1 MKEKDTAPAAD
12 AEILAAET
20 GSPATETGSPAE
32 TVSKAK
38 KAAAKKTKAVGTKA
52 AKAKTSA
59 KTTKAAKKSGPAKIK
74 ITGEKIFALD
84 IGTRSVIGIVA
95 EKNGSD
101 IRIVATE
108 RMEHKTRAML
118 DGQIHDVLQVAAVI
132 KEVKSKL
139 EKQAGPLTHAAVAA
153 AGRALYTMTAEAE
166 MEVGG
171 IITAEQERSLD
182 FSAVQ
187 LAQAKLAASDTIDD
201 PTSYYCVGYSSLSY
215 TLDDFQLKS
224 LIGQRGR
231 MAKAS
236 VIATFLPR
244 QVIDSMQSALREA
257 KLEMQAITLEP
268 IAAINVLIPPTMR
281 HLNLV
286 LVDIGAGTSD
296 VAITK
301 NGSVI
306 AYGMVPLAGD
316 EITEAI
322 SQRFLLDFN
331 VAEQIKREAAAGQ
344 DCRFSDILGVPY
356 NLKAEEV
363 LEPIMPAIK
372 NLAMAISRQ
381 IMELNGNEPQAV
393 LLVGGGSLSPRLTQL
408 ITEEMK
414 LPAGR
419 VAVRR
424 PELIEGIE
432 TIPEVL
438 RAPDAVTPLGILKIA
453 SFDNIHFMRVFV
465 NGEEYHLFN
474 FRNLTVSD
482 ALLNAGIRLKDFNGK
497 PGLGIMLNIDG
508 RSQFVP
514 GTMGTLA
521 RLTLDGQDANL
532 DTPVEDGS
540 QIEITSGADGTTPQL
555 TLGDVYQQP
564 PGSTIYL
571 NGEERV
577 IPAAVTINGEIA
589 DSSSPV
595 HDGDTILEKKLR
607 TVGEALLAC
616 GLSPTGT
623 KISYTLNGSAG
634 QHNVSP
640 VILLDDS
647 PTTLSTMIADGDR
660 LEYLSP
666 GEPRLSD
673 ILNLTERDTTLR
685 IYFNNAEHKIPSSA
699 VTIQVNGRPAGPG
712 TIINDGSDIIYRRD
726 EHKVTMVSEAL
737 LAVGY
742 QPPAAD
748 SGVTV
753 AISVNGAPAQFTD
766 PIKNGDTLTVDIYPH
781 GEAGHRPAP
790 LKDLAVKAVSLAD
803 ISTELY
809 KKLAADLD
817 KQASL
822 EDDSQPATPAEKTA
836 SQETSQE
843 ETPAVNSRDGLLSLL
858 TGQEEPAPAPEPP
871 KRDGL
876 LSALTIE
883 KAPPDKEPSPAPA
896 EGSPEGEEKISDENA
911 PAEKT
916 SGVNTPEE
924 KIPAAKAPE
933 EKTPK
938 EPAPPKEAKPSAA
951 ASPAPAPGGGLIAS
965 MIRKTPKFLS
975 RRR

>member
-1 MKEKDTAPAAD
+1 MKKKETAPAVETELPTE
-12 AEILAAET
+12 EIEASAPAA
-20 GSPATETGSPAE
+20 PAKKKVGRPKKEDTAAVGAAPKT
-32 TVSKAK
+32 TKAK
-38 KAAAKKTKAVGTKA
+38 KTASTAKAKATKTTKAKAAAKPKT
-52 AKAKTSA
+52 AKAPK
-59 KTTKAAKKSGPAKIK
+59 PQKIK
-74 ITGEKIFALD
+74 INGETIFALD

-95 EKNGSD
+95 EKNGDD

-132 KEVKSKL
+132 KEVKASL
-139 EKQAGPLTHAAVAA
+139 EKQVGPLAHAAVAA

-201 PTSYYCVGYSSLSY
+201 PTSYYCVGYSAIQY
-215 TLDDFQLKS
+215 TLDDFPLKS

-231 MAKAS
+231 IAKAS

-244 QVIDSMQSALREA
+244 QVIDSMQSALRES
-257 KLEMQAITLEP
+257 KLDMQAITLEP

-306 AYGMVPLAGD
+306 AYGMVPFAGD

-331 VAEQIKREAAAGQ
+331 VAERIKREAAAGL
-344 DCRFSDILGVPY
+344 DCQFSDILGMPY
-356 NLKAEEV
+356 SMKADEI

-381 IMELNGNEPQAV
+381 IMELNGSEPQAV
-393 LLVGGGSLSPRLTQL
+393 LLVGGGALSPRLAQL
-408 ITEEMK
+408 VTEELK

-424 PELIEGIE
+424 PELVDGIE
-432 TIPEVL
+432 NIPDVL
-438 RAPDAVTPLGILKIA
+438 HSPDAVTPLGILKIA

-465 NGEEYHLFN
+465 NGGEYRLFN
-474 FRNLTVSD
+474 FRNLTISD

-508 RSQFVP
+508 RSQFIP

-521 RLTLDGQDANL
+521 RLSLNGEAAHL
-532 DTPVEDGS
+532 DTPIENDS
-540 QIEITSGADGTTPQL
+540 RIEITPGNDGTIPTL
-555 TLGDVYQQP
+555 TLGDVYDQP
-564 PGSTIYL
+564 PDAVIYL
-571 NGEERV
+571 NGEERHV
-577 IPAAVTINGEIA
+577 PATITVNGDIA
-589 DSSSPV
+589 DSSTPI
-595 HDGDTILEKKLR
+595 HDGDTISEKKLR
-607 TVGEALLAC
+607 TVGETLLAC

-623 KISYTLNGSAG
+623 KINYTLNGSAG
-634 QHNVSP
+634 QYNVSP
-640 VILLDDS
+640 IILLDDM
-647 PTTLSTMIADGDR
+647 PTTLSTMISDGDR

-666 GEPRLSD
+666 GEPHLSD
-673 ILNLTERDTTLR
+673 ILHLTERETSLK

-699 VTIQVNGRPAGPG
+699 VTIEVNGRPAGPN
-712 TIINDGSDIIYRRD
+712 TIINDGSEINYRRD
-726 EHKVTMVSEAL
+726 ERKATMVSEAL

-748 SGVTV
+748 AGVTV
-753 AISVNGAPAQFTD
+753 SISVNGAPAQFTD

-781 GEAGHRPAP
+781 GEDGRPQAP
-790 LKDLAVKAVSLAD
+790 MTDLAHKAVSLSA
-803 ISTELY
+803 ISTEFD
-809 KKLAADLD
+809 KKLAADLEKEALSD
-817 KQASL
+817 TSPLIKNLDTVKTEPAAS
-822 EDDSQPATPAEKTA
+822 PAPAETDGG
-836 SQETSQE
+836 
-843 ETPAVNSRDGLLSLL
+843 RDGLLGLL
-858 TGQEEPAPAPEPP
+858 LGNEKPAAEKPAEAG

-876 LSALTIE
+876 LSSLIIE
-883 KAPPDKEPSPAPA
+883 EKTPIKEEPKEEPAAPQEAPAP
-896 EGSPEGEEKISDENA
+896 
-911 PAEKT
+911 
-916 SGVNTPEE
+916 
-924 KIPAAKAPE
+924 APE
-933 EKTPK
+933 EKAVEPEAPK
-938 EPAPPKEAKPSAA
+938 S
-951 ASPAPAPGGGLIAS
+951 APAAPSPTGSGLIS
-965 MIRKTPKFLS
+965 GMIRKTPKFLS

>member
-1 MKEKDTAPAAD
+1 MKGKDTAPAA
-12 AEILAAET
+12 AAEMST
-20 GSPATETGSPAE
+20 RGTESPAADKQKSST
-32 TVSKAK
+32 
-38 KAAAKKTKAVGTKA
+38 AAKQTDSAPSETAPRTKKNA
-52 AKAKTSA
+52 AKATRPKSAPKTP
-59 KTTKAAKKSGPAKIK
+59 KTPESKAPKRTGAAKIK
-74 ITGEKIFALD
+74 TTGEKIFALD

-95 EKNGSD
+95 EKTGGD

-139 EKQAGPLTHAAVAA
+139 EDQVGPLTRAAVAA

-201 PTSYYCVGYSSLSY
+201 PTGYYCVGYSSLSY

-257 KLEMQAITLEP
+257 RLEMQAITLEP

-301 NGSVI
+301 NGFVI

-331 VAEQIKREAAAGQ
+331 VAERIKRDAAAGL

-356 NLKAEEV
+356 NLKAEEI

-372 NLAMAISRQ
+372 NLAAAISRQ
-381 IMELNGNEPQAV
+381 IIELNGNEPQAV

-408 ITEEMK
+408 IAEEMK

-424 PELIEGIE
+424 PELIDGIE
-432 TIPEVL
+432 MIPENL
-438 RAPDAVTPLGILKIA
+438 HAPDAVTPLGILKIA
-453 SFDNIHFMRVFV
+453 SFDNIHFMQIFV
-465 NGEEYHLFN
+465 NGDEYHLFN
-474 FRNLTVSD
+474 FRNLTISD

-497 PGLGIMLNIDG
+497 PGLGIMLNVDG
-508 RSQFVP
+508 RSQFIP
-514 GTMGTLA
+514 GTMGSLA
-521 RLTLDGQDANL
+521 RLTINGQDANL
-532 DTPVEDGS
+532 DTPIENGS
-540 QIEITSGADGTTPQL
+540 QIEITPGADGATPQL
-555 TLGDVYQQP
+555 TLADVYEQP
-564 PGSTIYL
+564 PGGLIYL
-571 NGEERV
+571 NGEERI
-577 IPAAVTINGEIA
+577 IPAAVTINGDIA

-595 HDGDTILEKKLR
+595 HDGDTISEKKLR

-634 QHNVSP
+634 QYNVSP
-640 VILLDDS
+640 VILLNDS
-647 PTTLSTMIADGDR
+647 PTTLSTMISDGDR
-660 LEYLSP
+660 LEYLTP

-673 ILNLTERDTTLR
+673 ILHLTERETTVR
-685 IYFNNAEHKIPSSA
+685 IYFNSAEHKIPSSS
-699 VTIQVNGRPAGPG
+699 VTLEVNGRPAGPG
-712 TIINDGSDIIYRRD
+712 TIVNDGSSIVYHRD
-726 EHKVTMVSEAL
+726 EHRVTMVSEAL

-753 AISVNGAPAQFTD
+753 AISVNGAAAQFTD
-766 PIKNGDTLTVDIYPH
+766 PVKNGDTLTVDIYPQ
-781 GEAGHRPAP
+781 GEDAPRKAP
-790 LKDLAVKAVSLAD
+790 LKDLAGKAVSLTD
-803 ISTELY
+803 ISTELD
-809 KKLAADLD
+809 KKLAADLE
-817 KQASL
+817 KRAAL
-822 EDDSQPATPAEKTA
+822 ETPPAEKTTP
-836 SQETSQE
+836 QEAIPE
-843 ETPAVNSRDGLLSLL
+843 EAPAVNSREGLLSLL
-858 TGQEEPAPAPEPP
+858 VNQEETSPEAPGDKGIPVGKVSLTEQETPALEAP
-871 KRDGL
+871 KRDGT
-876 LSALTIE
+876 LSSLIIEKDLPNTEPVPDPEE
-883 KAPPDKEPSPAPA
+883 KAPAEPDS
-896 EGSPEGEEKISDENA
+896 
-911 PAEKT
+911 
-916 SGVNTPEE
+916 
-924 KIPAAKAPE
+924 
-933 EKTPK
+933 PK
-938 EPAPPKEAKPSAA
+938 EEAPQA
-951 ASPAPAPGGGLIAS
+951 ASPDPSTRSSGLIS
-965 MIRKTPKFLS
+965 GMIRKTPKFLS

>member
-1 MKEKDTAPAAD
+1 MKGKDTAPAAV
-12 AEILAAET
+12 AEILTEGT
-20 GSPATETGSPAE
+20 ESPAAKKKSSTAE
-32 TVSKAK
+32 K
-38 KAAAKKTKAVGTKA
+38 KAASAQSETAPKTKKTAAKKQKAATAKAPGSKSAPKAPESKA
-52 AKAKTSA
+52 AKRTGA
-59 KTTKAAKKSGPAKIK
+59 AKIK

-95 EKNGSD
+95 EKTGGD
-101 IRIVATE
+101 IRIIATE

-132 KEVKSKL
+132 KEVKGKL
-139 EKQAGPLTHAAVAA
+139 EDQVGPLPRAAVAA

-201 PTSYYCVGYSSLSY
+201 PTGYYCVGYSSLSY

-257 KLEMQAITLEP
+257 RLEMQAITLEP

-331 VAEQIKREAAAGQ
+331 VAERIKREAAAGL
-344 DCRFSDILGVPY
+344 DCRFSDILGMPY
-356 NLKAEEV
+356 NLKAEEI

-372 NLAMAISRQ
+372 NLAAAISRQ
-381 IMELNGNEPQAV
+381 IIELNGNEPQAV

-408 ITEEMK
+408 IAEEMK

-424 PELIEGIE
+424 PELIDGIE
-432 TIPEVL
+432 MIPDVL
-438 RAPDAVTPLGILKIA
+438 HAPDAVTPLGILKIA
-453 SFDNIHFMRVFV
+453 SFDNIHFMQIFV

-474 FRNLTVSD
+474 FRNLTISD

-497 PGLGIMLNIDG
+497 PGLGIMLNVDG
-508 RSQFVP
+508 RSQFIP

-521 RLTLDGQDANL
+521 HLAINGQDANL
-532 DTPVEDGS
+532 DTPIENGS
-540 QIEITSGADGTTPQL
+540 QIEITPGADGSTPQL
-555 TLGDVYQQP
+555 TLDDVYEQP
-564 PGSTIYL
+564 PGDLIYL
-571 NGEERV
+571 NGEERI
-577 IPAAVTINGEIA
+577 IPAAVTINGDIA

-595 HDGDTILEKKLR
+595 HDGDTISEKKLR

-634 QHNVSP
+634 QYNVSP
-640 VILLDDS
+640 VILLNDS
-647 PTTLSTMIADGDR
+647 PTTLSTMISDGDR
-660 LEYLSP
+660 LEYLTP

-673 ILNLTERDTTLR
+673 ILHLTERETTVR
-685 IYFNNAEHKIPSSA
+685 IYFNSAEHKIPSSA
-699 VTIQVNGRPAGPG
+699 VTLEVNGRPAGPG
-712 TIINDGSDIIYRRD
+712 TVVNDGSDIVYRRD
-726 EHKVTMVSEAL
+726 EHRVTMVSEAL

-742 QPPAAD
+742 HPPAAD

-753 AISVNGAPAQFTD
+753 AISVNGAAAQFTD
-766 PIKNGDTLTVDIYPH
+766 PVKNGDTLTVDIYPQ
-781 GEAGHRPAP
+781 GEDAPRKAP
-790 LKDLAVKAVSLAD
+790 LKNMTGKAVSLAD
-803 ISTELY
+803 ISTELD
-809 KKLAADLD
+809 KKLAADLE
-817 KQASL
+817 KQASP
-822 EDDSQPATPAEKTA
+822 EAPPAEKTTP
-836 SQETSQE
+836 QEAIPE
-843 ETPAVNSRDGLLSLL
+843 ETQTVNSREGLLSLL
-858 TGQEEPAPAPEPP
+858 VEQEETSPETPGDKVIPAGKDSLTGQKTTASGAP
-871 KRDGL
+871 KLTGT
-876 LSALTIE
+876 LSSPIIE
-883 KAPPDKEPSPAPA
+883 KSVPIKEPVP
-896 EGSPEGEEKISDENA
+896 
-911 PAEKT
+911 
-916 SGVNTPEE
+916 
-924 KIPAAKAPE
+924 APE
-933 EKTPK
+933 EKAPAEPDAPK
-938 EPAPPKEAKPSAA
+938 EETPPA
-951 ASPAPAPGGGLIAS
+951 ASPAPSTRGSGLIS
-965 MIRKTPKFLS
+965 GIIRKTPKFLS
-975 RRR
+975 RCR

>member
-1 MKEKDTAPAAD
+1 MKKKETAPAVETELPNEEIETSAPAAPVKKKVGRPKKEDTAAAD
-12 AEILAAET
+12 AA
-20 GSPATETGSPAE
+20 P
-32 TVSKAK
+32 
-38 KAAAKKTKAVGTKA
+38 KA
-52 AKAKTSA
+52 AKAKKTVSTTKA
-59 KTTKAAKKSGPAKIK
+59 KTTKTAKTKAAAKPKTARAPKPQKIK
-74 ITGEKIFALD
+74 INGETIFALD

-95 EKNGSD
+95 EKNGDD

-132 KEVKSKL
+132 KDVKASL
-139 EKQAGPLTHAAVAA
+139 EKQVGPLAHAAVAA

-201 PTSYYCVGYSSLSY
+201 PTSYYCVGYSAIQY
-215 TLDDFQLKS
+215 TLDDFPLKS

-231 MAKAS
+231 IAKAS

-244 QVIDSMQSALREA
+244 QVIDSMQSALRES
-257 KLEMQAITLEP
+257 KLDMQAITLEP

-306 AYGMVPLAGD
+306 AYGMVPFAGD

-331 VAEQIKREAAAGQ
+331 VAERIKREAAAGL
-344 DCRFSDILGVPY
+344 DCQFSDILGMPY
-356 NLKAEEV
+356 SLKADEI
-363 LEPIMPAIK
+363 LEPIMPTIK

-381 IMELNGNEPQAV
+381 IMELNGTEPQAV
-393 LLVGGGSLSPRLTQL
+393 LLVGGGALSPRLAQL
-408 ITEEMK
+408 VTEELK

-424 PELIEGIE
+424 PELVDGIDN
-432 TIPEVL
+432 IPDVL
-438 RAPDAVTPLGILKIA
+438 HSPDAVTPLGILKIA

-465 NGEEYHLFN
+465 NGGEYRLFN
-474 FRNLTVSD
+474 FRNLTISD

-508 RSQFVP
+508 RSQFIP

-521 RLTLDGQDANL
+521 RLSLNGEDAHL
-532 DTPVEDGS
+532 DTPIENDS
-540 QIEITSGADGTTPQL
+540 RIEITPGNDGTIPTL
-555 TLGDVYQQP
+555 TLGDVYDQP
-564 PGSTIYL
+564 PDAVIYL
-571 NGEERV
+571 NGEERHV
-577 IPAAVTINGEIA
+577 PATITVNGDIA
-589 DSSSPV
+589 DSTTPI
-595 HDGDTILEKKLR
+595 HDGDTISEKKLR
-607 TVGEALLAC
+607 TVGETLLAC

-623 KISYTLNGSAG
+623 KINYTLNGSAG
-634 QHNVSP
+634 QYNVSP
-640 VILLDDS
+640 IILLDDM
-647 PTTLSTMIADGDR
+647 PTTLSTMISDGDR

-666 GEPRLSD
+666 GEPHLSD
-673 ILNLTERDTTLR
+673 ILHLTERETSLK

-699 VTIQVNGRPAGPG
+699 VTIEVNGRPAGPN
-712 TIINDGSDIIYRRD
+712 TIINDGSEINYRRD
-726 EHKVTMVSEAL
+726 ERKATMVSEAL

-748 SGVTV
+748 AGVTV
-753 AISVNGAPAQFTD
+753 SISVNGAPAQFTD

-781 GEAGHRPAP
+781 GEDGRPQAP
-790 LKDLAVKAVSLAD
+790 MTDLSHKAVSLSA
-803 ISTELY
+803 ISTEFDR
-809 KKLAADLD
+809 KLAADLEKEALSETSSITKNID
-817 KQASL
+817 SVKAEPAAAPASADTDGGRDGL
-822 EDDSQPATPAEKTA
+822 LGLLLGSEKPAAEKPKEVG
-836 SQETSQE
+836 Q
-843 ETPAVNSRDGLLSLL
+843 RDGLLSSLIIEEKAPL
-858 TGQEEPAPAPEPP
+858 KEATKETLAAPQEAPAPE
-871 KRDGL
+871 
-876 LSALTIE
+876 E
-883 KAPPDKEPSPAPA
+883 KAPEPESPKPA
-896 EGSPEGEEKISDENA
+896 HSASTGS
-911 PAEKT
+911 
-916 SGVNTPEE
+916 
-924 KIPAAKAPE
+924 
-933 EKTPK
+933 
-938 EPAPPKEAKPSAA
+938 
-951 ASPAPAPGGGLIAS
+951 GLIS
-965 MIRKTPKFLS
+965 GMIRKTPKFLS

>member
-1 MKEKDTAPAAD
+1 MKKKETAPAVETELPTEEIEASAPAAPVKKKVGRPKKEDTAAVD
-12 AEILAAET
+12 AAPKTTRAKKT
-20 GSPATETGSPAE
+20 ASTA
-32 TVSKAK
+32 KAK
-38 KAAAKKTKAVGTKA
+38 TTKTTKAKAAAKPKT
-52 AKAKTSA
+52 AKAPK
-59 KTTKAAKKSGPAKIK
+59 PQKIK
-74 ITGEKIFALD
+74 INGETIFALD

-95 EKNGSD
+95 EKNGDD

-132 KEVKSKL
+132 KEVKASL
-139 EKQAGPLTHAAVAA
+139 EKQVGPLAHAAVAA

-201 PTSYYCVGYSSLSY
+201 PTSYYCVGYSAIQY
-215 TLDDFQLKS
+215 TLDDFPLKS

-231 MAKAS
+231 IAKAS

-244 QVIDSMQSALREA
+244 QVIDSMQSALRES
-257 KLEMQAITLEP
+257 KLDMQAITLEP

-306 AYGMVPLAGD
+306 AYGMVPFAGD

-331 VAEQIKREAAAGQ
+331 VAERIKREAAAGL
-344 DCRFSDILGVPY
+344 DCQFSDILGMPY
-356 NLKAEEV
+356 SMKADEI
-363 LEPIMPAIK
+363 LEPIMPTIK

-381 IMELNGNEPQAV
+381 IMELNGSEPQAV
-393 LLVGGGSLSPRLTQL
+393 LLVGGGALSPRLAQL
-408 ITEEMK
+408 VTEELK

-424 PELIEGIE
+424 PELVDGIDD
-432 TIPEVL
+432 IPDVL
-438 RAPDAVTPLGILKIA
+438 HSPDAVTPLGILKIA

-465 NGEEYHLFN
+465 NGGEYRLFN
-474 FRNLTVSD
+474 FRNLTISD

-508 RSQFVP
+508 RSQFIP

-521 RLTLDGQDANL
+521 RLSLNGEAAHL
-532 DTPVEDGS
+532 DTPIENDS
-540 QIEITSGADGTTPQL
+540 RIEITPGNDGTIPTL
-555 TLGDVYQQP
+555 TLGDVYDQP
-564 PGSTIYL
+564 PDAVIYL
-571 NGEERV
+571 NGEERHV
-577 IPAAVTINGEIA
+577 PATITVNGDIA
-589 DSSSPV
+589 DSSTPI
-595 HDGDTILEKKLR
+595 HDGDTISEKKLR
-607 TVGEALLAC
+607 TVGETLLAC

-623 KISYTLNGSAG
+623 KINYTLNGSAG
-634 QHNVSP
+634 QYNVSP
-640 VILLDDS
+640 IILLDDM
-647 PTTLSTMIADGDR
+647 PTTLSTMISDGDR

-666 GEPRLSD
+666 GEPHLSD
-673 ILNLTERDTTLR
+673 ILHLTERETSLK

-699 VTIQVNGRPAGPG
+699 VTIEVNGRPAGPN
-712 TIINDGSDIIYRRD
+712 TIINDGSEINYRRD
-726 EHKVTMVSEAL
+726 ERKATMVSEAL

-748 SGVTV
+748 AGVTV
-753 AISVNGAPAQFTD
+753 SISVNGAPAQFTD

-781 GEAGHRPAP
+781 GEDGRPQTP
-790 LKDLAVKAVSLAD
+790 MTDLAHKAVSLSA
-803 ISTELY
+803 ISTEFD
-809 KKLAADLD
+809 KKLAADLEKEALPD
-817 KQASL
+817 TSPLIKNL
-822 EDDSQPATPAEKTA
+822 DTVKTEPATAPVAAESDGGRDGLLGLLLGNEKPAAEKPAE
-836 SQETSQE
+836 SGQ
-843 ETPAVNSRDGLLSLL
+843 RDGLLSSLIIEKKAPVKEEP
-858 TGQEEPAPAPEPP
+858 QETPAAPQEAPAPVPEEKAVEPEAPKPAPA
-871 KRDGL
+871 
-876 LSALTIE
+876 A
-883 KAPPDKEPSPAPA
+883 PSPT
-896 EGSPEGEEKISDENA
+896 GS
-911 PAEKT
+911 
-916 SGVNTPEE
+916 
-924 KIPAAKAPE
+924 
-933 EKTPK
+933 
-938 EPAPPKEAKPSAA
+938 
-951 ASPAPAPGGGLIAS
+951 GLIS
-965 MIRKTPKFLS
+965 GMIRKTPKFLS

>member
-1 MKEKDTAPAAD
+1 MKGKDTAPAAV
-12 AEILAAET
+12 AEILTEGT
-20 GSPATETGSPAE
+20 ESPAAQKKSSTA
-32 TVSKAK
+32 AK
-38 KAAAKKTKAVGTKA
+38 KAASAQSETAPKTKKTAAKKQKTAAAKAPGSKSVPKAPESKA
-52 AKAKTSA
+52 AKRTGA
-59 KTTKAAKKSGPAKIK
+59 AKIK

-95 EKNGSD
+95 EKTGGD
-101 IRIVATE
+101 IRIIATE

-132 KEVKSKL
+132 KEVKGKL
-139 EKQAGPLTHAAVAA
+139 EDQVGPLTRAAVAA

-201 PTSYYCVGYSSLSY
+201 PTGYYCVGYSSLSY
-215 TLDDFQLKS
+215 TLDDFHLKS

-231 MAKAS
+231 IAKAS

-257 KLEMQAITLEP
+257 RLEMQAITLEP

-331 VAEQIKREAAAGQ
+331 VAERIKREAAAGL
-344 DCRFSDILGVPY
+344 DCRFSDILGMPY
-356 NLKAEEV
+356 NLKAEEI

-372 NLAMAISRQ
+372 NLAAAISRQ
-381 IMELNGNEPQAV
+381 IIELNGNEPQAV

-408 ITEEMK
+408 IAEEMK

-424 PELIEGIE
+424 PELIDGIE
-432 TIPEVL
+432 MIPDVL
-438 RAPDAVTPLGILKIA
+438 HAPDAVTPLGILKIA
-453 SFDNIHFMRVFV
+453 SFDNIHFMQIFV

-474 FRNLTVSD
+474 FRNLTISD

-497 PGLGIMLNIDG
+497 PGLGIMLNVDG
-508 RSQFVP
+508 RSQFIP

-521 RLTLDGQDANL
+521 HLAINGQDANL
-532 DTPVEDGS
+532 DTPIENGS
-540 QIEITSGADGTTPQL
+540 QIEITPGADGATPQL
-555 TLGDVYQQP
+555 TLADVYEQP
-564 PGSTIYL
+564 PGDLIYL
-571 NGEERV
+571 NGEERI
-577 IPAAVTINGEIA
+577 IPAAVTINGDIA
-589 DSSSPV
+589 DSSSPI
-595 HDGDTILEKKLR
+595 HDGDTISEKKLR
-607 TVGEALLAC
+607 TVGEALLTC

-634 QHNVSP
+634 QYNVSP
-640 VILLDDS
+640 VILLNDS
-647 PTTLSTMIADGDR
+647 PTTLSTMISDGDR
-660 LEYLSP
+660 LEYLTP

-673 ILNLTERDTTLR
+673 ILHLTERETTVR
-685 IYFNNAEHKIPSSA
+685 IYFNSAEHKIPSSA
-699 VTIQVNGRPAGPG
+699 VTLEVNGRPAGPG
-712 TIINDGSDIIYRRD
+712 TVVNDGSDIVYRRD
-726 EHKVTMVSEAL
+726 EHRVTMVSEAL

-742 QPPAAD
+742 HPPAAD

-753 AISVNGAPAQFTD
+753 AISVNGAAAQFTD
-766 PIKNGDTLTVDIYPH
+766 PVKNGDTLTVDIYPQ
-781 GEAGHRPAP
+781 GEDAPRKIP
-790 LKDLAVKAVSLAD
+790 LKDLAGKAVSLAD
-803 ISTELY
+803 ISTELD
-809 KKLAADLD
+809 KKLAADLE
-817 KQASL
+817 KQASP
-822 EDDSQPATPAEKTA
+822 EAPPAEKPTP
-836 SQETSQE
+836 QEAILE
-843 ETPAVNSRDGLLSLL
+843 EAPAVNSREGLLSLL
-858 TGQEEPAPAPEPP
+858 VEQEEISPEAPGDKVIPAGKGSLTEQETTALEAP
-871 KRDGL
+871 KLTGT
-876 LSALTIE
+876 LSSPIIE
-883 KAPPDKEPSPAPA
+883 KSLPIKEPVP
-896 EGSPEGEEKISDENA
+896 
-911 PAEKT
+911 
-916 SGVNTPEE
+916 
-924 KIPAAKAPE
+924 APE
-933 EKTPK
+933 EKAPAEPDSPK
-938 EPAPPKEAKPSAA
+938 EETPPA
-951 ASPAPAPGGGLIAS
+951 ASPAPSTRGSGLIS
-965 MIRKTPKFLS
+965 GIIRKTPKFLS
-975 RRR
+975 RRQ

>member
-1 MKEKDTAPAAD
+1 MKGKDTAPAAV
-12 AEILAAET
+12 AEILTEGT
-20 GSPATETGSPAE
+20 ESPAAQKKSSTAE
-32 TVSKAK
+32 K
-38 KAAAKKTKAVGTKA
+38 KAASAQSETAPKTKKTAAKKQKAATAKAPGSKSAPKAPESKA
-52 AKAKTSA
+52 AKRTSA
-59 KTTKAAKKSGPAKIK
+59 AKIK

-95 EKNGSD
+95 EKTGGD
-101 IRIVATE
+101 IRIIATE

-132 KEVKSKL
+132 KEVKGKL
-139 EKQAGPLTHAAVAA
+139 EDQVGPLPRAAVAA

-201 PTSYYCVGYSSLSY
+201 PTGYYCVGYSSLSY

-257 KLEMQAITLEP
+257 RLEMQAITLEP

-331 VAEQIKREAAAGQ
+331 VAERIKREAAAGL
-344 DCRFSDILGVPY
+344 DCRFSDILGMPY
-356 NLKAEEV
+356 NLKAEEI

-372 NLAMAISRQ
+372 NLAAAISRQ
-381 IMELNGNEPQAV
+381 IIELNGNEPQAV

-408 ITEEMK
+408 IAEEMK

-424 PELIEGIE
+424 PELIDGIE
-432 TIPEVL
+432 MIPEAL
-438 RAPDAVTPLGILKIA
+438 HAPDAVTPLGILKIA
-453 SFDNIHFMRVFV
+453 SFDNIHFMQIFV

-474 FRNLTVSD
+474 FRNLTISD

-497 PGLGIMLNIDG
+497 PGLGIMLNVDG
-508 RSQFVP
+508 RSQFIP

-521 RLTLDGQDANL
+521 RLAINGQDANL
-532 DTPVEDGS
+532 DTPIENGS
-540 QIEITSGADGTTPQL
+540 QIEITPGADGSTPQL
-555 TLGDVYQQP
+555 TLADVYEQP
-564 PGSTIYL
+564 PGDLIYL
-571 NGEERV
+571 NGEERI
-577 IPAAVTINGEIA
+577 IPAAVTINGDIA

-595 HDGDTILEKKLR
+595 HDGDTISEKKLR

-634 QHNVSP
+634 QYNVSP
-640 VILLDDS
+640 VILLNDS
-647 PTTLSTMIADGDR
+647 PTTLSTMISDGDR
-660 LEYLSP
+660 LEYLTP

-673 ILNLTERDTTLR
+673 ILHLTERETTVR
-685 IYFNNAEHKIPSSA
+685 IYFNSAEHKIPSSA
-699 VTIQVNGRPAGPG
+699 VTLEVNGRPAGPG
-712 TIINDGSDIIYRRD
+712 TVVNDGSDIVYRRD
-726 EHKVTMVSEAL
+726 EHRVTMVSEAL

-742 QPPAAD
+742 HPPAAD

-753 AISVNGAPAQFTD
+753 AISVNGAAAQFTD
-766 PIKNGDTLTVDIYPH
+766 PVKNGDTLTVDIYPQ
-781 GEAGHRPAP
+781 GEDAPRKAP
-790 LKDLAVKAVSLAD
+790 LKNLTGKAVSLAD
-803 ISTELY
+803 ISTELD
-809 KKLAADLD
+809 KKLAADLE
-817 KQASL
+817 KQASQ
-822 EDDSQPATPAEKTA
+822 EAPPAEKTTPQEA
-836 SQETSQE
+836 IPEESQT
-843 ETPAVNSRDGLLSLL
+843 VNSREGLLSLL
-858 TGQEEPAPAPEPP
+858 VEQEETSTETPGDKVIPAGKGSLTGQKTTASGAPKLTGTLSSPIIEKSLPIKEPVPSPE
-871 KRDGL
+871 
-876 LSALTIE
+876 E
-883 KAPPDKEPSPAPA
+883 KAPAEPDA
-896 EGSPEGEEKISDENA
+896 
-911 PAEKT
+911 
-916 SGVNTPEE
+916 
-924 KIPAAKAPE
+924 
-933 EKTPK
+933 PK
-938 EPAPPKEAKPSAA
+938 EETPPA
-951 ASPAPAPGGGLIAS
+951 ASPAPSTRGSGLIS
-965 MIRKTPKFLS
+965 GIIRKTPKFLS
-975 RRR
+975 RCR

>member
-1 MKEKDTAPAAD
+1 MKGKDTAPAAV
-12 AEILAAET
+12 AEILTEGT
-20 GSPATETGSPAE
+20 ESPAAQKKSSTAE
-32 TVSKAK
+32 K
-38 KAAAKKTKAVGTKA
+38 KAASAQSETAPKTKKTAAKKQKAATAKAPGSKSAPKAPESKA
-52 AKAKTSA
+52 AKRTSA
-59 KTTKAAKKSGPAKIK
+59 AKIK

-95 EKNGSD
+95 EKTGGD
-101 IRIVATE
+101 IRIIATE

-132 KEVKSKL
+132 KEVKGKL
-139 EKQAGPLTHAAVAA
+139 EDQVGPLPRAAVAA

-201 PTSYYCVGYSSLSY
+201 PTGYYCVGYSSLSY

-257 KLEMQAITLEP
+257 RLEMQAITLEP

-331 VAEQIKREAAAGQ
+331 VAERIKREAAAGL
-344 DCRFSDILGVPY
+344 DCRFSDILGMPY
-356 NLKAEEV
+356 NLKAEEI

-372 NLAMAISRQ
+372 NLAAAISRQ
-381 IMELNGNEPQAV
+381 IIELNGNEPQAV

-408 ITEEMK
+408 IAEEMK

-424 PELIEGIE
+424 PELIDGIE
-432 TIPEVL
+432 MIPDVL
-438 RAPDAVTPLGILKIA
+438 HAPDAVTPLGILKIA
-453 SFDNIHFMRVFV
+453 SFDNIHFMQIFV

-474 FRNLTVSD
+474 FRNLTISD

-497 PGLGIMLNIDG
+497 PGLGIMLNVDG
-508 RSQFVP
+508 RSQFIP

-521 RLTLDGQDANL
+521 HLAINGQDANL
-532 DTPVEDGS
+532 DTPIENGS
-540 QIEITSGADGTTPQL
+540 QIEITPGADGSTPQL
-555 TLGDVYQQP
+555 TLADVYEQP
-564 PGSTIYL
+564 PGDLIYL
-571 NGEERV
+571 NGEERI
-577 IPAAVTINGEIA
+577 IPAAVTINGDIA

-595 HDGDTILEKKLR
+595 HDGDTISEKKLR

-634 QHNVSP
+634 QYNVSP
-640 VILLDDS
+640 VILLNDS
-647 PTTLSTMIADGDR
+647 PTTLSTMISDGDR
-660 LEYLSP
+660 LEYLTP
-666 GEPRLSD
+666 DEPRLSD
-673 ILNLTERDTTLR
+673 ILHLTERETTVR
-685 IYFNNAEHKIPSSA
+685 IYFNSAEHKIPSSA
-699 VTIQVNGRPAGPG
+699 VTLEVNGRPAGPG
-712 TIINDGSDIIYRRD
+712 TVVNDGSDIVYRRD
-726 EHKVTMVSEAL
+726 EHRVTMVSEAL

-742 QPPAAD
+742 HPPAAD

-753 AISVNGAPAQFTD
+753 AISVNGAAAQFTD
-766 PIKNGDTLTVDIYPH
+766 PVKNGDTLTVDIYPQ
-781 GEAGHRPAP
+781 GEDAPRKAP
-790 LKDLAVKAVSLAD
+790 LKNLTGKAVSLAD
-803 ISTELY
+803 ISTELD
-809 KKLAADLD
+809 KKLAADLE
-817 KQASL
+817 KQASQ
-822 EDDSQPATPAEKTA
+822 EAPPAEKTTPQEA
-836 SQETSQE
+836 IPEESQT
-843 ETPAVNSRDGLLSLL
+843 VNSREGLLSLL
-858 TGQEEPAPAPEPP
+858 VEQEETSPETPGDKVIPAGKGSLTGQKTTASGAP
-871 KRDGL
+871 KLTGT
-876 LSALTIE
+876 LSSPIIE
-883 KAPPDKEPSPAPA
+883 KSLPIKEPVP
-896 EGSPEGEEKISDENA
+896 
-911 PAEKT
+911 
-916 SGVNTPEE
+916 
-924 KIPAAKAPE
+924 APE
-933 EKTPK
+933 EKAPAEPDAPK
-938 EPAPPKEAKPSAA
+938 EETPPA
-951 ASPAPAPGGGLIAS
+951 ASPAPSTRGSGLIS
-965 MIRKTPKFLS
+965 GIIRKTPKFLS
-975 RRR
+975 RCR